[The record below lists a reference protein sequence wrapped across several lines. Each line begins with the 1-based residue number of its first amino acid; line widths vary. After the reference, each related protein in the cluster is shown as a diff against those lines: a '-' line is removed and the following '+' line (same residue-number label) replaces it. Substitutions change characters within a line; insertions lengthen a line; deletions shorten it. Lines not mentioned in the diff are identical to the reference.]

1 MKTKFTLL
9 FVFSLFFL
17 SSSFAQ
23 NTSQNPDSLNV
34 EFNDTTQN
42 LQVNGSMIVDSSLTV
57 KDSVIMEDNLHIYE
71 KLQLEKDAHLK
82 KDVYVGNEI
91 KVEGDVYLM
100 KNVYVNENLKVNGE
114 THLINIA
121 SFYNKINFLNL
132 NSVDPASYS
141 NTEDSTNQNLTP
153 NILFLDQNGEVQ
165 KGEGDILKSLIYQP
179 LPPSFNCINPITGAV
194 PNPTWANGPSKIYVA
209 CPDDARVGIGT
220 NSPKAKLDVRGTTY
234 TTKLAIGGMNPD
246 DMIGRFHLKTGFLEA
261 NNSTV
266 FLIENDDRKIFQ
278 ISNNGLLNVREVKVD
293 LEAWPDYVF
302 EENYKLRPLVE
313 VENFIKL
320 NGHLPNIPN
329 AKTIESEGV
338 NLGEMNKLLM
348 EKVEELTL
356 YLIEQNKQLQIQ
368 NTRIES
374 LEKTIENSGK

>member
-9 FVFSLFFL
+9 LIFTLFFL

-100 KNVYVNENLKVNGE
+100 KNVYVQENLKVEGNTFLQKNATVRKKLDVEGNATFEKNAYIQKELKVDGE
-114 THLINIA
+114 SNLIGVA

-132 NSVDPASYS
+132 NYVDPSLYSY
-141 NTEDSTNQNLTP
+141 TEESTNQNPIL

-179 LPPSFNCINPITGAV
+179 LPPTFNCINPITGAV

-234 TTKLAIGGMNPD
+234 TTKLAIGG
-246 DMIGRFHLKTGFLEA
+246 
-261 NNSTV
+261 
-266 FLIENDDRKIFQ
+266 DRK
-278 ISNNGLLNVREVKVD
+278 SVV
-293 LEAWPDYVF
+293 
-302 EENYKLRPLVE
+302 
-313 VENFIKL
+313 
-320 NGHLPNIPN
+320 
-329 AKTIESEGV
+329 
-338 NLGEMNKLLM
+338 
-348 EKVEELTL
+348 
-356 YLIEQNKQLQIQ
+356 
-368 NTRIES
+368 
-374 LEKTIENSGK
+374 